1 VSGQNDLLAALRAH
15 PFGQVLSEPQLE
27 RLFRCGTVVEVRA
40 GGFVFREGDAAD
52 SLFLI
57 RSGQVALEQHVVGSA
72 PTQMETLQAG
82 DVLGFSWLFETT
94 RWTLDAR
101 AVEATE
107 LFALDGP
114 CVRGEMQ
121 ADPAMGLVV
130 ATQLMHQLYARLQRV
145 RLQRL
150 DVYRAAP

>member
-1 VSGQNDLLAALRAH
+1 VSSQDGDIVSLRAH
-15 PFGQVLSEPQLE
+15 PFGKVLSEPQLE
-27 RLFRCGTVVEVRA
+27 RLFRCGTVVEVPA
-40 GGFVFREGDAAD
+40 GAFVFREGDSAD
-52 SLFLI
+52 CLFLI
-57 RSGQVALEQHVVGSA
+57 RAGQVALEQHVVGRA

-82 DVLGFSWLFETT
+82 DVLGFSWLFEES

-101 AVEATE
+101 AVQATE
-107 LFALDGP
+107 LLALDGP
-114 CVRGEMQ
+114 CVRVEMQ
-121 ADPAMGLVV
+121 ADPALGLVV

>member
-1 VSGQNDLLAALRAH
+1 MSGQGSEIATLRAH
-15 PFGQVLSEPQLE
+15 PFGHVLSEPQLE
-27 RLFRCGTVVEVRA
+27 RLFRCGTVVEVPA
-40 GGFVFREGDAAD
+40 GAFVFREGASAD

-57 RSGQVALEQHVVGSA
+57 RSGRVALEQHVVGRE

-82 DVLGFSWLFETT
+82 DVLGFSWLFETSS
-94 RWTLDAR
+94 WTLDAR

-114 CVRGEMQ
+114 CVRAEMQ
-121 ADPAMGLVV
+121 ADPSLGLAV